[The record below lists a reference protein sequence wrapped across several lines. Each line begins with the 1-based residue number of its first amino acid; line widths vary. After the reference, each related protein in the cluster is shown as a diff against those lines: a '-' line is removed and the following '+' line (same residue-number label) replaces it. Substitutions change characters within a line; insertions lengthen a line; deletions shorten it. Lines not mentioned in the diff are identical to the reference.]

1 MKDRD
6 LSDRE
11 DLRREAADTL
21 AIINQAWRSGRVM
34 EMAPYLHE
42 KMVITLP
49 AFTRRVSG
57 RENVIEGFREFS
69 ANARVLEYSESGQ
82 TVDVI
87 GSTAVVSYRFQMCYE
102 RPGYRAHSEGRD
114 LWLFERRP
122 DRWVAVW
129 RTMIDVKESREDLSG
144 P

>member
-69 ANARVLEYSESGQ
+69 ANARVLRPWSATDSKCAMSAPDIEHTPKAETSG
-82 TVDVI
+82 
-87 GSTAVVSYRFQMCYE
+87 SSNAVRIDGLRCGE
-102 RPGYRAHSEGRD
+102 R
-114 LWLFERRP
+114 
-122 DRWVAVW
+122 
-129 RTMIDVKESREDLSG
+129 
-144 P
+144 